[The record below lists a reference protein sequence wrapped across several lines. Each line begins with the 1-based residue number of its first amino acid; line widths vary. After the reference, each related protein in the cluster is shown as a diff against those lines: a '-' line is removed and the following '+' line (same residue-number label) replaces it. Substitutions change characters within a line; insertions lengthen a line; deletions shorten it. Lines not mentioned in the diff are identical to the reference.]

1 MTSRRPSKA
10 RSRRNRVACA
20 LAVGS
25 SLLLSACGTR
35 LSSSEAT
42 SQLHAAYGS
51 SSSTDGSTDNVGTTG
66 GGGDSTS
73 ATSGTTTGTSSSSTG
88 AAPASTTNGGST
100 TGTGSGSTSG
110 GTSSG
115 ASGGS
120 STSGAT
126 TGSTAKKAEIR
137 IGMVG
142 NFSGVVGSAAA
153 PSRDAYAAWVSTV
166 NARGGID
173 GHPVKLFIADDGNS
187 AANDLAQARRMVEE
201 LHVVAL
207 VNLYAGAGGA
217 GPVGKYAQS
226 KNVAIVGGSSY
237 ELDWTQHNGM
247 FPLAIGANAQGKA
260 WALAMKQAGKKKV
273 AAVYC
278 TEAQVCKDNETGWAN
293 AARGYGLEIVYE
305 GPVSLAQP
313 DFTSAC
319 TQAQARGAEAVVTVV
334 DGGSTVRFAR
344 DCDRQNYH
352 PQIVDPNPFPDT
364 PSYMEGVVA
373 VTPAFPWFITTG
385 SPALDEYGQAIKK
398 YTDKTGAFTSSGW
411 VAGKALE
418 KALTGRVSD
427 TPTAKNVLD
436 GMYAFKGETLGGLYS
451 PGFTFTR
458 GKHSTENKCG
468 FQALVR
474 GGKWTAPFRMK
485 PVYCA

>member
-1 MTSRRPSKA
+1 MTPRRPSQA
-10 RSRRNRVACA
+10 RSSATLA
-20 LAVGS
+20 LAIAT
-25 SLLLSACGTR
+25 SLMLSACGTR

-42 SQLHAAYGS
+42 SQLQTAYGS
-51 SSSTDGSTDNVGTTG
+51 SNGTDGSSAEAGTTRGTG
-66 GGGDSTS
+66 GS
-73 ATSGTTTGTSSSSTG
+73 TSGTTGTATGSTSSTG
-88 AAPASTTNGGST
+88 AGPVAGASGGST
-100 TGTGSGSTSG
+100 TGNGGSTST
-110 GTSSG
+110 GTST
-115 ASGGS
+115 GS
-120 STSGAT
+120 STGTSVSNSTSGST

-137 IGMVG
+137 LGMVG

-173 GHPVKLFIADDGNS
+173 GHPIKLFIADDGNS
-187 AANDLAQARRMVEE
+187 TSNDLAQARRMVEE

-207 VNLYAGAGGA
+207 VNLYAAAGGA

-226 KNVAIVGGSSY
+226 KHIAIVGGSSY
-237 ELDWTQHNGM
+237 ELDWTQYNGM

-273 AAVYC
+273 AAIYC
-278 TEAQVCKDNETGWAN
+278 TEGQVCKDNETAWAN
-293 AARGYGLEIVYE
+293 AARGYGLDIVYE

-352 PQIVDPNPFPDT
+352 PQIIDPNPFRDT

-373 VTPAFPWFITTG
+373 VPPAFPWFITSG
-385 SPALDEYGQAIKK
+385 SPALTEYGQAIKK
-398 YTDKTGAFTSSGW
+398 YTDETGAFTSSGW

-427 TPTAKNVLD
+427 IPKPQDVLD
-436 GMYAFKGETLGGLYS
+436 GMYAFKGETLGGLYP

-458 GKHSTENKCG
+458 GKHSSENKCG
-468 FQALVR
+468 FQAIVR
-474 GGKWTAPFRMK
+474 GGKWTAPFGMK
-485 PVYCA
+485 PVYCT

>member
-1 MTSRRPSKA
+1 MTPRRPSKA
-10 RSRRNRVACA
+10 RSSTTVA
-20 LAVGS
+20 LAVAIG
-25 SLLLSACGTR
+25 LTVSACGTR

-42 SQLHAAYGS
+42 SQLQAAYGS
-51 SSSTDGSTDNVGTTG
+51 SNGTGGSSGDVGTTG
-66 GGGDSTS
+66 STS
-73 ATSGTTTGTSSSSTG
+73 GSTSGTTGTTTGATGSTG
-88 AAPASTTNGGST
+88 SAGGASGGST
-100 TGTGSGSTSG
+100 TGSSGSTSTG
-110 GTSSG
+110 ASTGTSGS
-115 ASGGS
+115 S
-120 STSGAT
+120 STSGST

-137 IGMVG
+137 LGMVG

-173 GHPVKLFIADDGNS
+173 GHPIKLFIADDGNS
-187 AANDLAQARRMVEE
+187 TSNDLAQARRMVEE

-207 VNLYAGAGGA
+207 VNLYAAGGGA

-226 KNVAIVGGSSY
+226 KGIPIVGGSSY
-237 ELDWTQHNGM
+237 ELDWTQYNGM

-273 AAVYC
+273 AAIYC
-278 TEAQVCKDNETGWAN
+278 TEAQVCKDNETAWAN
-293 AARGYGLEIVYE
+293 AARGYGLDIVYE

-352 PQIVDPNPFPDT
+352 PQIIDPNPFRDT

-373 VTPAFPWFITTG
+373 VAPAFPWFISSG
-385 SPALDEYGQAIKK
+385 SPALTEYGQAIKK
-398 YTDKTGAFTSSGW
+398 YTDETGAFTSSGW

-427 TPTAKNVLD
+427 IPKPQDVLD
-436 GMYAFKGETLGGLYS
+436 GMYSFKGETLGGLYP

-458 GKHSTENKCG
+458 GKHSPEVKCG
-468 FQALVR
+468 FQAVVR
-474 GGKWTAPFRMK
+474 GGKWTAPFGMK